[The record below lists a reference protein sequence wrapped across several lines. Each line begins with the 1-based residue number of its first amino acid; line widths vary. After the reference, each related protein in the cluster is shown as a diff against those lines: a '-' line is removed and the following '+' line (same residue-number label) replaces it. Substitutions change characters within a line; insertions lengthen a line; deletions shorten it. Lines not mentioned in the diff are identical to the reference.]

1 MAVNIAPQFLVEIF
15 QTVLHDALLLQG
27 KVQRLVLPVIEE
39 RIVGFLEHKAFGA
52 EQLRVEQ
59 NTGYAPVHGILPA
72 DAHDVARLRKYQRAI
87 LEIGALSAITRFA
100 ASCLDKADG
109 VEVARKA

>member
-1 MAVNIAPQFLVEIF
+1 M
-15 QTVLHDALLLQG
+15 
-27 KVQRLVLPVIEE
+27 QRLVFPVIKKG
-39 RIVGFLEHKAFGA
+39 IVGFLEYKALGA
-52 EQLRVEQ
+52 EQFRMEEDA
-59 NTGYAPVHGILPA
+59 GYASVHRILPA